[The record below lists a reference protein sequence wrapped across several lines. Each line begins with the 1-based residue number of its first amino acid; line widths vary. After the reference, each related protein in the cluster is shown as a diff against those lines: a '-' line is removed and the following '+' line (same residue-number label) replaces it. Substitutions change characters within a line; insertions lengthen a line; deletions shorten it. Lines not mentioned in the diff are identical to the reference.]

1 MSGFDGG
8 KPQYFILSKN
18 DGLEWVE
25 VANISDPGEGKV
37 VIFESKRLNAGQQY
51 WYQLKSCN
59 IINCSKESLEVKITV
74 KGKMDFQWQLY
85 YVELLQ
91 IDLYAK
97 GKRYLVYIY

>member
-8 KPQYFILSKN
+8 KPQYFILSKK

-51 WYQLKSCN
+51 RYQLKSCN
-59 IINCSKESLEVKITV
+59 IINCSKESLEVNITV
-74 KGKMDFQWQLY
+74 KGKMDIQ
-85 YVELLQ
+85 
-91 IDLYAK
+91 
-97 GKRYLVYIY
+97 